1 MTDINEKKQEAAE
14 AAAEAAEDAAKDTE
28 AAAEDAGAAEDT
40 AADTA
45 ADGGKLKGADKK
57 RLKKAEAELAEAQ
70 KKLEA
75 AEAALAEEK
84 DKYMRMFAEYEN
96 FRRRTAKEKEG
107 IYSDAYADCVQGILP
122 IIDNLERAAAA
133 IPEDEA
139 DTGLAKGVTMTLKSA
154 SDALNKLGITEIPT
168 ETFDPNVHNAV
179 MHVDDETLGE
189 GVILD
194 VYQKGYRRGDKVIRC
209 AMVRVAN

>member
-1 MTDINEKKQEAAE
+1 MTDIDEKKQAESAEAAADAAAAE
-14 AAAEAAEDAAKDTE
+14 AAAAEADTGAETP
-28 AAAEDAGAAEDT
+28 AEDT
-40 AADTA
+40 AADE
-45 ADGGKLKGADKK
+45 GKLKGADKK
-57 RLKKAEAELAEAQ
+57 RLKKAEAELADTK

-75 AEAALAEEK
+75 AETALAEEK

-133 IPEDEA
+133 IPEGEA
-139 DTGLAKGVTMTLKSA
+139 ETGLAKGVAMTLRSA
-154 SDALNKLGITEIPT
+154 TDALTKLGITEIPT

-194 VYQKGYRRGDKVIRC
+194 VYQKGYQKGDKVIRC

>member
-28 AAAEDAGAAEDT
+28 AAAEDTGAAEDT
-40 AADTA
+40 AADE
-45 ADGGKLKGADKK
+45 GKLKGGDKK
-57 RLKKAEAELAEAQ
+57 RLKKAEAELAETK

-75 AEAALAEEK
+75 AEAQLSEEK

-139 DTGLAKGVTMTLKSA
+139 ESGLAKGVAMTLKSA
-154 SDALNKLGITEIPT
+154 TDALNKLGITEIPT

>member
-1 MTDINEKKQEAAE
+1 MTDIDEKKQDKAAEAAE
-14 AAAEAAEDAAKDTE
+14 AAADKEVSATETDIEAEVP
-28 AAAEDAGAAEDT
+28 AEDT
-40 AADTA
+40 AADE
-45 ADGGKLKGADKK
+45 GKLKGADKK
-57 RLKKAEAELAEAQ
+57 RLKKAEAELADTK

-133 IPEDEA
+133 VPEGEA

-194 VYQKGYRRGDKVIRC
+194 VYQKGYKKGDKVIRC